1 MLKAVVFDW
10 AGTMIDY
17 GCFAP
22 LAVFIEVFKR
32 QGIDVTPE
40 EAREPMGLLKR
51 DHIRAICGMERICTQ
66 WEKLYGKKPEET
78 DVEALYAEFEPMMF
92 TVLEKYSL
100 PVPGAVELAE
110 RLRERGLKI
119 GSTTGYTAEM
129 MKIVAAAAGERGY
142 APDAIVASDEVP
154 AGRPEPW
161 MCYENA
167 KLLGVYPMSAMVKV
181 GDTVSDI
188 REGKNAGMWTVGVVK
203 GGSELGWSREQVAEA
218 DPVLLAQKAAEAAER
233 FKQAGAHF
241 IIDEIGKLD
250 EVLDQIEDRLARGE
264 KP

>member
-1 MLKAVVFDW
+1 MIKAVVFDW
-10 AGTMIDY
+10 AGTTIDY

-32 QGIDVTPE
+32 RGIDVTPE

-51 DHIRAICGMERICTQ
+51 DHIRAICRMERISAQ
-66 WEKLYGKKPEET
+66 WEQRYGKKPDEA
-78 DVEALYAEFEPMMF
+78 DVDALYTEFEPMMF
-92 TVLEKYSL
+92 AVLKKYAV
-100 PVPGAVELAE
+100 PVPGAVELVE
-110 RLRERGLKI
+110 RLRRRGLQI
-119 GSTTGYTAEM
+119 GSTTGYTREM
-129 MKIVAAAAGERGY
+129 MEIVAEEARKRGY

-167 KLLGVYPMSAMVKV
+167 KRLGVYPMSAMVKV

-188 REGKNAGMWTVGVVK
+188 WEGKNAGMWTVGVVK
-203 GGSELGWSREQVAEA
+203 GGSELGWSREQVAAA
-218 DPVLLAQKAAEAAER
+218 DPELLAQKVAEAVER

-241 IIDEIGKLD
+241 AIDELGHLDKVLD
-250 EVLDQIEDRLARGE
+250 EIEERLARGE

>member
-1 MLKAVVFDW
+1 
-10 AGTMIDY
+10 
-17 GCFAP
+17 
-22 LAVFIEVFKR
+22 
-32 QGIDVTPE
+32 
-40 EAREPMGLLKR
+40 
-51 DHIRAICGMERICTQ
+51 
-66 WEKLYGKKPEET
+66 
-78 DVEALYAEFEPMMF
+78 
-92 TVLEKYSL
+92 
-100 PVPGAVELAE
+100 
-110 RLRERGLKI
+110 
-119 GSTTGYTAEM
+119 
-129 MKIVAAAAGERGY
+129 
-142 APDAIVASDEVP
+142 
-154 AGRPEPW
+154 

-233 FKQAGAHF
+233 FRQAGAHF

-250 EVLDQIEDRLARGE
+250 EVLDEIEDRLARGE